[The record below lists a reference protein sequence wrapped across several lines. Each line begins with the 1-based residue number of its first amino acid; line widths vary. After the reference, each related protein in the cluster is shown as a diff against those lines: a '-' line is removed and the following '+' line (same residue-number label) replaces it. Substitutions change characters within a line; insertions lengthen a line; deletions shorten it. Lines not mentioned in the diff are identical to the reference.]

1 MVCSVLIMKFLIVF
15 TTIIKNKNISLKPDV
30 VNIFTKSSKKLE
42 RHIHMGPSISLLFVP
57 IANVIKY

>member
-1 MVCSVLIMKFLIVF
+1 MKFLIVF

-42 RHIHMGPSISLLFVP
+42 RHIHMGPSISLLFVA